1 MTARAFGA
9 LTLVA
14 SIGLAS
20 PWLGAPEPAAPSDP
34 APVAMSAPPAASA
47 VTEEPRLHEAVAAAA
62 LRHIPGAAGN
72 DWQHDRIDVT
82 DADDAGVQHI
92 VATGTLSAGGDTGTR
107 VRLSGRYDAADGRLS
122 RVSYRLLPAAREI
135 PEPASAAP
143 GWSLEHAVQQSLAQA
158 HPESDVRFALNSA
171 QASRLERGGRRFEG
185 FGLAVMDG
193 ETRFVAFTLDLSAQG
208 QSLAFDFGPEE
219 FQIAQD
225 LRLASA
231 AAAD

>member
-9 LTLVA
+9 LTLAA

-20 PWLGAPEPAAPSDP
+20 PWLSAPEPAALPDP
-34 APVAMSAPPAASA
+34 TPVAAPATPAEPGVTAEKRLRDAVASA
-47 VTEEPRLHEAVAAAA
+47 AF
-62 LRHIPGAAGN
+62 RHIPGAVGS
-72 DWQHDRIDVT
+72 DWQPDRIDVT

-92 VATGTLSAGGDTGTR
+92 VATGTLAAAGDTGTR
-107 VRLSGRYDAADGRLS
+107 VRLSGRYDSADGRLS
-122 RVSYRLLPAAREI
+122 RVSYRLLPVARPM

-143 GWSLEHAVQQSLAQA
+143 AWSLQDAVQRSLAQA
-158 HPESDVRFALNSA
+158 HPDSEVRFALNSA
-171 QASRLERGGRRFEG
+171 QASRLDRGGRRFEG

-219 FQIAQD
+219 FGLAQD
-225 LRLASA
+225 IRLAA
-231 AAAD
+231 APAD

>member
-9 LTLVA
+9 LTLAA

-20 PWLGAPEPAAPSDP
+20 PWLSAPEPAALPDP
-34 APVAMSAPPAASA
+34 TPVAAPATPAEPVASP
-47 VTEEPRLHEAVAAAA
+47 EQRLHDAVAAAA
-62 LRHIPGAAGN
+62 FRHIPGAAGS
-72 DWQHDRIDVT
+72 DWQPDRIDVT
-82 DADDAGVQHI
+82 DADDAGMQHI
-92 VATGTLSAGGDTGTR
+92 VATGTLSDAGHAGTR

-122 RVSYRLLPAAREI
+122 RVSYRLLPATRPM
-135 PEPASAAP
+135 PESASAAP
-143 GWSLEHAVQQSLAQA
+143 AWSLQDAVQQSLAQA
-158 HPESDVRFALNSA
+158 HPDSNVRFALNSA

-219 FQIAQD
+219 FEITRD
-225 LRLASA
+225 IGLASA
-231 AAAD
+231 AIAD